1 MFQYVLTQMT
11 LFECFINTT
20 WHCVIR
26 KEMCSDII
34 ACRCQEP
41 MNRFLNRFNEP
52 NCPKRTR
59 GRKWIGLHHYCTLV
73 IAMQN
78 NHYCA
83 DSDSKRISTVQ
94 NRAPSE
100 SLLHRLKL
108 QMNHYCTD
116 SSSKW
121 ITTVQTHTP
130 NESLLHRLKLQMN
143 HYCADS
149 YFKLITTAQIRAPN

>member
-1 MFQYVLTQMT
+1 MKSNNQQYAFTQIT
-11 LFECFINTT
+11 FLFECFSMC
-20 WHCVIR
+20 WHKLLYLNVSLIQHGTVSLEKKCVVTSLLADVR
-26 KEMCSDII
+26 
-34 ACRCQEP
+34 
-41 MNRFLNRFNEP
+41 NRWIVFLNRFNEP

-73 IAMQN
+73 IAMQK

-94 NRAPSE
+94 TRAPSE

-121 ITTVQTHTP
+121 ITTVQTHTS
-130 NESLLHRLKLQMN
+130 N
-143 HYCADS
+143 
-149 YFKLITTAQIRAPN
+149 